1 MKSLAQSIRTLAEQ
15 FDRLQ
20 KILSSDVLCQ
30 AIDEFSS
37 IMGEVISFI
46 QEWLEKW
53 TCMYEFL

>member
-1 MKSLAQSIRTLAEQ
+1 MKSLAESIRTLAGQ

-20 KILSSDVLCQ
+20 KISNSDELRQ

-53 TCMYEFL
+53 TRTYEFM

>member
-20 KILSSDVLCQ
+20 KIPNSDVLRQ
-30 AIDEFSS
+30 AIDEFSGT
-37 IMGEVISFI
+37 MREVVGFI

-53 TCMYEFL
+53 TRMYGFM

>member
-53 TCMYEFL
+53 TCTYEFM

>member
-20 KILSSDVLCQ
+20 KILSSDGLCQ

-53 TCMYEFL
+53 TCTYEFM